1 MPTIM
6 AGFYGF
12 TDSQLSRISPVLQ
25 NFGFDPNIR
34 TRSVNTARFT
44 NIGAKRKLSPQIL
57 AEQGA
62 LRKAIEY
69 IDTESPESLIIG
81 VMLIA
86 ELSDGSI
93 LSNEKAWNPPDMRDH
108 SVSFWLGVC
117 LSNNGK
123 IYSDTAKIGP
133 YDTISDQTRI
143 RQMVWKKM
151 SDQPAI
157 RPVNPYTTHPECYI
171 RDHESLNRSL
181 GEALLRMINGLAVL
195 MRTGKGNVIEKSMN
209 IAMKHPVG
217 TTVDHVKRKGAD
229 IPQKRALRYFAVE
242 HVDPNAPS
250 AWQAAW
256 NAEHKVGVNA

>member
-1 MPTIM
+1 MSTIM

-12 TDSQLSRISPVLQ
+12 TEAQLSRISPVLQ
-25 NFGFDPNIR
+25 HFGFDPDIR
-34 TRSVNTARFT
+34 TQSVNTARFT
-44 NIGAKRKLSPQIL
+44 NIGAKRKFLPQIL

-62 LRKAIEY
+62 LHKAIEY
-69 IDTESPESLIIG
+69 IDNESPESLIIG

-93 LSNEKAWNPPDMRDH
+93 LSNVKAWNPPDMRDH
-108 SVSFWLGVC
+108 HVNFWLGVC
-117 LSNNGK
+117 LSHNGK

-133 YDTISDQTRI
+133 YDTILDQAKICQLVRE
-143 RQMVWKKM
+143 KM

-157 RPVNPYTTHPECYI
+157 RPVNPYTTYPECYI

-181 GEALLRMINGLAVL
+181 GEALFRVINGLAVL
-195 MRTGKGNVIEKSMN
+195 MRMGKGNVIEKSMD

-229 IPQKRALRYFAVE
+229 ISQKRALRYLAVE
-242 HVDPNAPS
+242 HVDPKAPS
-250 AWQAAW
+250 IWEATW